1 MTASEDLTTL
11 VESNFDRF
19 LNLGINVL
27 YAILILV
34 AAYWISLRVKRF
46 LSTVGDER
54 PEIDDTLF
62 TFLGSI
68 ARYLILALAFI
79 FVLNRFGIQTTSLV
93 ALLGAAGLAIGLA
106 LQGTLSNI
114 AAGVMLV
121 AFRPFKMGQFV
132 ELAGYSG
139 TVKAIT
145 IFTTEIAT
153 LDNVQITIP
162 NGQVWDSAIKNY
174 SAYSTRMVDLT
185 IGVSYASDLKQAET
199 VLLGLIKADPR
210 SHAAPAP
217 FVKVTNLG
225 DSSVDF
231 KVRVW
236 TNAGDYWGLKCDLT
250 RGIKDAFDEHGIDI
264 PFPTRTVFQTNA

>member
-1 MTASEDLTTL
+1 MPNPDDL
-11 VESNFDRF
+11 SN
-19 LNLGINVL
+19 LMNSGIALGLNVL
-27 YAILILV
+27 YAILILI
-34 AAYWISLRVKRF
+34 AAYWVSGRVKKF
-46 LSTVGDER
+46 LSTVGDNQ

-121 AFRPFKMGQFV
+121 VFRPFKLGQFV
-132 ELAGYSG
+132 ELAGYAG
-139 TVKAIT
+139 TVQAIT
-145 IFTTEIAT
+145 LFTTEIAT

-174 SAYSTRMVDLT
+174 SAYDTRMVDLT
-185 IGVSYASDLKQAET
+185 IGVGYGADLKKAET
-199 VLLGLIKADPR
+199 LLIELIKADPR
-210 SHAAPAP
+210 GHATPEP

-225 DSSVDF
+225 ESSVDF

-236 TNAGDYWGLKCDLT
+236 TNSSDYWGLKCDLT
-250 RGIKDAFDEHGIDI
+250 RQIKDSFDEHGIDI
-264 PFPTRTVFQTNA
+264 PFPTRTIIQG

>member
-1 MTASEDLTTL
+1 MLSADDITTL
-11 VESNFDRF
+11 IESNLDRA
-19 LNLGINVL
+19 LQLGINVVVAAL
-27 YAILILV
+27 ILIV
-34 AAYWISLRVKRF
+34 AFWVSGRVKRF
-46 LSTVGDER
+46 LSQVGDTR

-121 AFRPFKMGQFV
+121 VFRPFKMGQFV

-139 TVKAIT
+139 TVKSIT
-145 IFTTEIAT
+145 LFTTEIAT

-174 SAYSTRMVDLT
+174 SAYNTRMIDLT
-185 IGVSYASDLKQAET
+185 IGVSYSADLKKAET
-199 VLLGLIKADPR
+199 LLMNIITSDPR
-210 SHAAPAP
+210 SHTTPDP

-236 TNAGDYWGLKCDLT
+236 TNASDNWALKCDII
-250 RGIKDAFDEHGIDI
+250 RAIKDSFDAHGIEI
-264 PFPTRTVFQTNA
+264 PFPTQTIIQTK

>member
-1 MTASEDLTTL
+1 MLTTEEITQL
-11 VESNFDRF
+11 IESNLDRALQLG
-19 LNLGINVL
+19 LNVV
-27 YAILILV
+27 YAALILI
-34 AAYWISLRVKRF
+34 AAFWVSGRVKRF
-46 LSTVGDER
+46 LSKVGDNQ

-121 AFRPFKMGQFV
+121 VFRPFKMGQFV

-145 IFTTEIAT
+145 LFTTEIAT

-174 SAYSTRMVDLT
+174 SAYDTRMIDLT
-185 IGVSYASDLKQAET
+185 IGVSYSADLKKAET
-199 VLLGLIKADPR
+199 ILMGLVTADPR
-210 SHAAPAP
+210 SHTTPEP

-236 TNAGDYWGLKCDLT
+236 TNASDNWNLKCDLI
-250 RGIKDAFDEHGIDI
+250 RRIKDGFDEHDIEI
-264 PFPTRTVFQTNA
+264 PFPTQTVIQTK

>member
-1 MTASEDLTTL
+1 MLTAEEISQLI
-11 VESNFDRF
+11 ESNLDRA
-19 LNLGINVL
+19 LQLGLNVL
-27 YAILILV
+27 YAALILV
-34 AAYWISLRVKRF
+34 TAFWVAGRVKRF
-46 LSTVGDER
+46 LSQVGDNQ

-121 AFRPFKMGQFV
+121 VFRPFKMGQFV

-145 IFTTEIAT
+145 LFTTEIAT

-174 SAYSTRMVDLT
+174 SAYSTRMIDLT
-185 IGVSYASDLKQAET
+185 IGVSYSADLKQAQT
-199 VLLGLIKADPR
+199 ILMGLVTADPR
-210 SHAAPAP
+210 SHTTPEP

-236 TNAGDYWGLKCDLT
+236 TNASDNWGLKCDLI
-250 RGIKDAFDEHGIDI
+250 RGIKDSFDEHGIEI
-264 PFPTRTVFQTNA
+264 PFPTQTIFPTN

>member
-1 MTASEDLTTL
+1 MLSAEDITAIIHNNL
-11 VESNFDRF
+11 DRA
-19 LNLGINVL
+19 LQLSTNVL
-27 YAILILV
+27 IAALILIV
-34 AAYWISLRVKRF
+34 AFWISGRVRTF
-46 LSTVGDER
+46 LSDIGDDQ

-62 TFLGSI
+62 TFIGSV

-121 AFRPFKMGQFV
+121 VFRPFKMDQFV
-132 ELAGYSG
+132 EIAGYSG

-145 IFTTEIAT
+145 LFTTEIAT
-153 LDNVQITIP
+153 LDNIQITIP

-174 SAYSTRMVDLT
+174 SAYDTRMIDLT
-185 IGVSYASDLKQAET
+185 IGVSYSADLKKAET
-199 VLLGLIKADPR
+199 VLMDLITADPR
-210 SHAAPAP
+210 SHVTPAP

-236 TNAGDYWGLKCDLT
+236 SDASDNWGLKCDLI
-250 RGIKDAFDEHGIDI
+250 RAIKDSFDAHGIEI
-264 PFPTRTVFQTNA
+264 PFPTQTIIQTQ